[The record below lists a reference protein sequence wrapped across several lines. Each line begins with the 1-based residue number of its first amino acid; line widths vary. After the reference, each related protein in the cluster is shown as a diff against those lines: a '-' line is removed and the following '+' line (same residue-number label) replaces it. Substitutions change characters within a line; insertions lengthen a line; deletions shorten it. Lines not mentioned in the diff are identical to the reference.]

1 MARRFDR
8 KREEDS
14 EFAETVVAIKRTS
27 AVVKGG
33 RRFSFGAVVVVG
45 DKNGR
50 VGFGYGK
57 AREVADAIRK
67 GSSAAKKE
75 MVRIPMRGETIPH
88 ETVGRTG
95 AARVK
100 LIPAGPGTGVIAGAA
115 ARAVLVNAGIKNI
128 LTKVHG
134 STNAMNVVKA
144 TLSGL
149 TSLRTKEEVAKL
161 RGVKL

>member
-88 ETVGRTG
+88 ETVGRMG

-144 TLSGL
+144 TLAGL

>member
-1 MARRFDR
+1 MARMNPMQNT
-8 KREEDS
+8 DS
-14 EFAETVVAIKRTS
+14 EFAESVVAIKRTA

-33 RRFSFGAVVVVG
+33 RRFSFSALVVVG
-45 DKNGR
+45 DKAGR

-67 GSSAAKKE
+67 GSAEARKH
-75 MVRIPMRGETIPH
+75 MLPIPLRGDTIPH
-88 ETVGRTG
+88 AIVGRFG
-95 AARVK
+95 ATRVK

-115 ARAVLVNAGIKNI
+115 ARAVLANSGIVNI

-144 TLSGL
+144 TLQGL
-149 TSLRTKEEVAKL
+149 TSLRTREQVAQL

>member
-1 MARRFDR
+1 MARSNTPP
-8 KREEDS
+8 KVES
-14 EFAETVVAIKRTS
+14 EFAETVVTIKRTA

-33 RRFSFGAVVVVG
+33 RRFSFSALVVVG
-45 DKNGR
+45 DKKGR

-67 GSSAAKKE
+67 GSAEGTKR
-75 MVRIPMRGETIPH
+75 MMRIPLKGDTIPH
-88 ETVGRTG
+88 AIIGEFG
-95 AARVK
+95 ATRVK

-115 ARAVLVNAGIKNI
+115 ARAVLENSGIGNI

-134 STNAMNVVKA
+134 STNVMNVVKA
-144 TLSGL
+144 TMNGL
-149 TSLRTKEEVAKL
+149 TSLRPKDVVQKL